1 MRVICEEGN
10 TLRLIG
16 VYFLYLDIHGY
27 NCITPRDATPLIASM
42 ALPEL
47 HILTSS
53 SDVTHPFLPGVIG
66 TNVFHFNVK
75 KIQQLV

>member
-16 VYFLYLDIHGY
+16 VCFLYLDIHGY

-42 ALPEL
+42 ALPAVL

-66 TNVFHFNVK
+66 TNVFHVK